1 MCMCVLKLW
10 GRGTTDHK
18 RGHTVQSLQWCRK
31 EEELGEGENGNKVK
45 EKRTDTK
52 KSCVRLCWCNCAQ
65 RKETHVPARL
75 LELKGKFCF
84 VPSEQ
89 ESKSLVTD
97 LQKWRQ
103 KCKWGR
109 LADSG
114 VACWTILAC
123 RQKKK
128 EKEEGVGGV
137 GTREKGGISAQ
148 QFLLQAPHTALKT
161 MVSSYITISPLFTLL
176 ARLPKLTR

>member
-1 MCMCVLKLW
+1 MCACVCAELW

-31 EEELGEGENGNKVK
+31 EEELGEGENGNKIK
-45 EKRTDTK
+45 EKK
-52 KSCVRLCWCNCAQ
+52 KNRHNEKLRPSVLAQLPASAQ
-65 RKETHVPARL
+65 RKETRVPARL
-75 LELKGKFCF
+75 LALKGKFCF
-84 VPSEQ
+84 VLSEQ

-103 KCKWGR
+103 KCKRGR

-123 RQKKK
+123 RKKRVRGGRDK
-128 EKEEGVGGV
+128 GEGWDLCPVVPASGSPHCIGEDGQQLHNNLTFV
-137 GTREKGGISAQ
+137 YSIS
-148 QFLLQAPHTALKT
+148 K
-161 MVSSYITISPLFTLL
+161 IT
-176 ARLPKLTR
+176 